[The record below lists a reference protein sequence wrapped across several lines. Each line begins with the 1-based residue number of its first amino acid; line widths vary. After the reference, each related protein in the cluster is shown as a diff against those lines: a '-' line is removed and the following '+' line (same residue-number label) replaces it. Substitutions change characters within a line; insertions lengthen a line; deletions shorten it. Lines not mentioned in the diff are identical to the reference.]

1 MFWQAYRYILQ
12 NMDKKD
18 SHIELLDRFFRGLTS
33 PEEDVQLKSWIKQPD
48 FQQKFSAYYQQCWA
62 LAPDTMDKA
71 VQNEMFTELLSQ
83 IDASSTTETK
93 VLKTRNRFLRQ
104 IGRYAAVACIIL
116 AVGSGA
122 YYAGVKRPADDAN
135 TEVTMSVSNGQKADI
150 ILADGTKVYINSD
163 SRIVYDNTYNK
174 KTRMVSLEGEAY
186 FEVAKNPDK
195 RFIVEAKGMQVE
207 ALGTSFNVNAYQNDN
222 KIIASLFSGSVRV
235 SYDRHVA
242 ILKPHES
249 VKVDLLNRSFSR
261 YKDESMQN
269 IALWRKN
276 EITFDG
282 EPLEEITHIMSRLYN
297 TTICIE
303 DESLKKVC
311 YIGTIRNNNLENFI
325 DIINLTTPVVYEN
338 KGDTVFLR
346 KRVP

>member
-1 MFWQAYRYILQ
+1 MLFETAW
-12 NMDKKD
+12 K
-18 SHIELLDRFFRGLTS
+18 ES
-33 PEEDVQLKSWIKQPD
+33 PDEMPRDVQERMYRRLSRELDEKKTKTILLRSRFSWKVWP
-48 FQQKFSAYYQQCWA
+48 
-62 LAPDTMDKA
+62 
-71 VQNEMFTELLSQ
+71 Q
-83 IDASSTTETK
+83 I
-93 VLKTRNRFLRQ
+93 
-104 IGRYAAVACIIL
+104 AVACIIIVLGLVNYRMSDKQKQLSTQNFMVL
-116 AVGSGA
+116 AEKGQRAFITLPDSTKVWLNSDTKIS
-122 YYAGVKRPADDAN
+122 YPADYGLKERN
-135 TEVTMSVSNGQKADI
+135 VTLV
-150 ILADGTKVYINSD
+150 
-163 SRIVYDNTYNK
+163 
-174 KTRMVSLEGEAY
+174 GEAY

-282 EPLEEITHIMSRLYN
+282 ESLEEITHIMSRLYN

>member
-1 MFWQAYRYILQ
+1 MR
-12 NMDKKD
+12 
-18 SHIELLDRFFRGLTS
+18 IELLHRLIAGTTTEEENRQLMEWFRQCASKEEFFMLFETAWKES
-33 PEEDVQLKSWIKQPD
+33 PDEMPRDVQERMYRRLSRELDEKKTKTILLRSRFSWKVWP
-48 FQQKFSAYYQQCWA
+48 
-62 LAPDTMDKA
+62 
-71 VQNEMFTELLSQ
+71 Q
-83 IDASSTTETK
+83 I
-93 VLKTRNRFLRQ
+93 
-104 IGRYAAVACIIL
+104 AVACIIIVLGLVNYRMSDKQKQLSTQNFMVL
-116 AVGSGA
+116 AEKGQRAFITLPDSTKVWLNSDTKIS
-122 YYAGVKRPADDAN
+122 YPADYGLKERN
-135 TEVTMSVSNGQKADI
+135 VTLV
-150 ILADGTKVYINSD
+150 
-163 SRIVYDNTYNK
+163 
-174 KTRMVSLEGEAY
+174 GEAY

-282 EPLEEITHIMSRLYN
+282 ESLEEITHIMSRLYN

>member
-1 MFWQAYRYILQ
+1 MR
-12 NMDKKD
+12 
-18 SHIELLDRFFRGLTS
+18 IELLHRLIAGTTTEEENRQLMEWFRQCASKEEFFMLFETAWKES
-33 PEEDVQLKSWIKQPD
+33 PDEMPRDVQERMYRRLSRELDEKKTKTILLRSRFSWKVWP
-48 FQQKFSAYYQQCWA
+48 
-62 LAPDTMDKA
+62 
-71 VQNEMFTELLSQ
+71 Q
-83 IDASSTTETK
+83 I
-93 VLKTRNRFLRQ
+93 
-104 IGRYAAVACIIL
+104 AVACIIIVL
-116 AVGSGA
+116 GLVNYRMNDKQKQLSTQNFTVFAEKVQRAFITLPDSTKVWLNSDTKIS
-122 YYAGVKRPADDAN
+122 YPADYGLKERN
-135 TEVTMSVSNGQKADI
+135 VTLV
-150 ILADGTKVYINSD
+150 
-163 SRIVYDNTYNK
+163 
-174 KTRMVSLEGEAY
+174 GEAY

-282 EPLEEITHIMSRLYN
+282 ESLEEITHIMSRLYN

>member
-1 MFWQAYRYILQ
+1 MR
-12 NMDKKD
+12 
-18 SHIELLDRFFRGLTS
+18 IELLHRLIAGTTTEEENRQLMEWFRQCASKEEFFMLFETAWKES
-33 PEEDVQLKSWIKQPD
+33 PDEMPRDVQERMYRRLSRELDEKKTKTILLRSRFSWKVWP
-48 FQQKFSAYYQQCWA
+48 
-62 LAPDTMDKA
+62 
-71 VQNEMFTELLSQ
+71 Q
-83 IDASSTTETK
+83 I
-93 VLKTRNRFLRQ
+93 
-104 IGRYAAVACIIL
+104 AVACIIL
-116 AVGSGA
+116 VLGLVNYRMNDKQKQLSTQNFTVLAEKGQRAFITLPDSTKVWLNSDTKIS
-122 YYAGVKRPADDAN
+122 YPADYGLKERN
-135 TEVTMSVSNGQKADI
+135 VTLV
-150 ILADGTKVYINSD
+150 
-163 SRIVYDNTYNK
+163 
-174 KTRMVSLEGEAY
+174 GEAY

-282 EPLEEITHIMSRLYN
+282 ESLEEITHIMSRLYN

>member
-1 MFWQAYRYILQ
+1 MR
-12 NMDKKD
+12 
-18 SHIELLDRFFRGLTS
+18 IELLHRLIAGTTTEEENRQLMEWFRQCASKEEFFMLFETAWKES
-33 PEEDVQLKSWIKQPD
+33 PDEMPRDVQERMYRRLSRELDEKKTKTILLRSRFSWKIWP
-48 FQQKFSAYYQQCWA
+48 
-62 LAPDTMDKA
+62 
-71 VQNEMFTELLSQ
+71 Q
-83 IDASSTTETK
+83 I
-93 VLKTRNRFLRQ
+93 
-104 IGRYAAVACIIL
+104 AVACIIIVLGLVNYRMSDKQKQLSTQNFMVL
-116 AVGSGA
+116 AEKGQRAFITLPDSTKVWLNSDTKIS
-122 YYAGVKRPADDAN
+122 YPADYGLKERN
-135 TEVTMSVSNGQKADI
+135 VTLV
-150 ILADGTKVYINSD
+150 
-163 SRIVYDNTYNK
+163 
-174 KTRMVSLEGEAY
+174 GEAY

-242 ILKPHES
+242 ILEPHES
-249 VKVDLLNRSFSR
+249 IRVDLLNRSFSR

-282 EPLEEITHIMSRLYN
+282 ESLEEITHIMSRLYN

-338 KGDTVFLR
+338 KGDTVFL
-346 KRVP
+346 KRRIP

>member
-1 MFWQAYRYILQ
+1 MR
-12 NMDKKD
+12 
-18 SHIELLDRFFRGLTS
+18 IELLHRLIAGTTTEEENRQLMEWFRQCAFKEEFFMLFETAWKES
-33 PEEDVQLKSWIKQPD
+33 PDEMPRDVQERMYRRLSWELDEKKTKTILLRSR
-48 FQQKFSAYYQQCWA
+48 FSWKVW
-62 LAPDTMDKA
+62 P
-71 VQNEMFTELLSQ
+71 Q
-83 IDASSTTETK
+83 I
-93 VLKTRNRFLRQ
+93 
-104 IGRYAAVACIIL
+104 AVACIIIVLGLVNYRMNDKQKQLSTQNFTVL
-116 AVGSGA
+116 AEKGQRAFITLPDSTKVWLNSDTKIS
-122 YYAGVKRPADDAN
+122 YPADYGLKERN
-135 TEVTMSVSNGQKADI
+135 VTLV
-150 ILADGTKVYINSD
+150 
-163 SRIVYDNTYNK
+163 
-174 KTRMVSLEGEAY
+174 GEAY

-249 VKVDLLNRSFSR
+249 VKVHLLNRSFSR

-269 IALWRKN
+269 IALCRKN

-282 EPLEEITHIMSRLYN
+282 ESLEEITHIMSRLYN

-338 KGDTVFLR
+338 KGDTVFLG

>member
-1 MFWQAYRYILQ
+1 MLFETAW
-12 NMDKKD
+12 K
-18 SHIELLDRFFRGLTS
+18 ES
-33 PEEDVQLKSWIKQPD
+33 PDEMPRDVQERMYRRLSRELDEKKTKTILLRSRFSWKVWP
-48 FQQKFSAYYQQCWA
+48 
-62 LAPDTMDKA
+62 
-71 VQNEMFTELLSQ
+71 Q
-83 IDASSTTETK
+83 I
-93 VLKTRNRFLRQ
+93 
-104 IGRYAAVACIIL
+104 AVACIIIVLGLVNYRMNDKQKQLSTQNFTVL
-116 AVGSGA
+116 AEKGQRAFITLPDSTKVWLNSDTKIS
-122 YYAGVKRPADDAN
+122 YPADYGLKERN
-135 TEVTMSVSNGQKADI
+135 VTLV
-150 ILADGTKVYINSD
+150 
-163 SRIVYDNTYNK
+163 
-174 KTRMVSLEGEAY
+174 GEAY

-249 VKVDLLNRSFSR
+249 VKVDLLNRSFSW

-282 EPLEEITHIMSRLYN
+282 ESLEEITHIMSRLYN

>member
-1 MFWQAYRYILQ
+1 MR
-12 NMDKKD
+12 
-18 SHIELLDRFFRGLTS
+18 IELLHRLIAGTTTEEENRQLMEWFRQCASKEEFFMLFETAWKESTDEMPR
-33 PEEDVQLKSWIKQPD
+33 DVQERMYRRLSRELDEKKTKTILLRSRFSWKVWP
-48 FQQKFSAYYQQCWA
+48 
-62 LAPDTMDKA
+62 
-71 VQNEMFTELLSQ
+71 Q
-83 IDASSTTETK
+83 I
-93 VLKTRNRFLRQ
+93 
-104 IGRYAAVACIIL
+104 AVACIIIVLGLVNYRMNDKQKQLSTQNFTVL
-116 AVGSGA
+116 AEKGQRAFITLPDSTKVWLNSDTKIS
-122 YYAGVKRPADDAN
+122 YPADYGLKERN
-135 TEVTMSVSNGQKADI
+135 VTLV
-150 ILADGTKVYINSD
+150 
-163 SRIVYDNTYNK
+163 
-174 KTRMVSLEGEAY
+174 GEAY

-282 EPLEEITHIMSRLYN
+282 ESLEEITHIMSRLYN

>member
-1 MFWQAYRYILQ
+1 MR
-12 NMDKKD
+12 
-18 SHIELLDRFFRGLTS
+18 IELLHCLIAGTTTEEENRQLMEWFRQCASKEEFFMLFETAWKES
-33 PEEDVQLKSWIKQPD
+33 PDEMPRDVQERMYRRLSRELDEKKTKTILLRSRFSWKVWP
-48 FQQKFSAYYQQCWA
+48 
-62 LAPDTMDKA
+62 
-71 VQNEMFTELLSQ
+71 Q
-83 IDASSTTETK
+83 I
-93 VLKTRNRFLRQ
+93 
-104 IGRYAAVACIIL
+104 AVACIIIVLGLVNYRMNDKQKQLSTQNFTVL
-116 AVGSGA
+116 AEKGQRAFITLPDSTKVWLNSDTKIS
-122 YYAGVKRPADDAN
+122 YPADYGLKERN
-135 TEVTMSVSNGQKADI
+135 VTLV
-150 ILADGTKVYINSD
+150 
-163 SRIVYDNTYNK
+163 
-174 KTRMVSLEGEAY
+174 GEAY

-282 EPLEEITHIMSRLYN
+282 ESLEEITHIMSRLYN

>member
-1 MFWQAYRYILQ
+1 MR
-12 NMDKKD
+12 
-18 SHIELLDRFFRGLTS
+18 IELLHRLIAGTTTEEENRQLMEWFRQCASKEEFFMLFETAWKES
-33 PEEDVQLKSWIKQPD
+33 PDEMPRDVQERMYRRLSRELDEKKTKTILLRSRFSWKVWP
-48 FQQKFSAYYQQCWA
+48 
-62 LAPDTMDKA
+62 
-71 VQNEMFTELLSQ
+71 Q
-83 IDASSTTETK
+83 I
-93 VLKTRNRFLRQ
+93 
-104 IGRYAAVACIIL
+104 AVACIIIVLGLVNYRMNDKQKQLSTQNFTVL
-116 AVGSGA
+116 AQKGQRAFITLPDSTKVWLNSDTKIS
-122 YYAGVKRPADDAN
+122 YPADYGLKERN
-135 TEVTMSVSNGQKADI
+135 VTLV
-150 ILADGTKVYINSD
+150 
-163 SRIVYDNTYNK
+163 
-174 KTRMVSLEGEAY
+174 GEAY

-282 EPLEEITHIMSRLYN
+282 ESLEEITHIMSRLYN

>member
-1 MFWQAYRYILQ
+1 MR
-12 NMDKKD
+12 
-18 SHIELLDRFFRGLTS
+18 IELLHRLIAGTTTEEENRQLMEWFRQCASKEEFFMLFETAWKES
-33 PEEDVQLKSWIKQPD
+33 PDEMPRDVQERMYRRLSRELDEKKTKTILLRSRFSWKVWP
-48 FQQKFSAYYQQCWA
+48 
-62 LAPDTMDKA
+62 
-71 VQNEMFTELLSQ
+71 Q
-83 IDASSTTETK
+83 I
-93 VLKTRNRFLRQ
+93 
-104 IGRYAAVACIIL
+104 AVACIIIVLGLVNYRMNDKQKQLSTQNFTVL
-116 AVGSGA
+116 AEKGQRAFITLPDSTKVWLNSDTKIS
-122 YYAGVKRPADDAN
+122 YPADYGLKERN
-135 TEVTMSVSNGQKADI
+135 VTLV
-150 ILADGTKVYINSD
+150 
-163 SRIVYDNTYNK
+163 
-174 KTRMVSLEGEAY
+174 GEAY

-207 ALGTSFNVNAYQNDN
+207 ALGTAFNVNAYQNDN

-282 EPLEEITHIMSRLYN
+282 ESLEEITHIMSRLYN

>member
-1 MFWQAYRYILQ
+1 MEWFRQCAS
-12 NMDKKD
+12 K
-18 SHIELLDRFFRGLTS
+18 EEFFMLFETAWKES
-33 PEEDVQLKSWIKQPD
+33 PDEMPRDVQERMYRRLSRELDEKKTKTILLRSRFSWKVWP
-48 FQQKFSAYYQQCWA
+48 
-62 LAPDTMDKA
+62 
-71 VQNEMFTELLSQ
+71 Q
-83 IDASSTTETK
+83 I
-93 VLKTRNRFLRQ
+93 
-104 IGRYAAVACIIL
+104 AVACIIIVLGLVNYRMNDKQKQLSTQNFTVL
-116 AVGSGA
+116 AEKGQRAFITLPDSTKVWLNSDTKIS
-122 YYAGVKRPADDAN
+122 YPADYGLKERN
-135 TEVTMSVSNGQKADI
+135 VTLV
-150 ILADGTKVYINSD
+150 
-163 SRIVYDNTYNK
+163 
-174 KTRMVSLEGEAY
+174 GEAY

-282 EPLEEITHIMSRLYN
+282 ESLEEITHIMSRLYN

>member
-1 MFWQAYRYILQ
+1 MR
-12 NMDKKD
+12 
-18 SHIELLDRFFRGLTS
+18 IELLHRLIAGTTTEEENRQLMEWFRQCASKEEFFMLFETAWKES
-33 PEEDVQLKSWIKQPD
+33 PDEMPRDVQERMYRRLSRELDEKKTKTILLRSRFSWKVWP
-48 FQQKFSAYYQQCWA
+48 
-62 LAPDTMDKA
+62 
-71 VQNEMFTELLSQ
+71 Q
-83 IDASSTTETK
+83 I
-93 VLKTRNRFLRQ
+93 
-104 IGRYAAVACIIL
+104 AVACIIIVLGLVNYRMNDKQKQLSTQNFTVL
-116 AVGSGA
+116 AEKGQRAFITLPDSTKVWLNSDTKIS
-122 YYAGVKRPADDAN
+122 YPADYGLKERN
-135 TEVTMSVSNGQKADI
+135 VTLV
-150 ILADGTKVYINSD
+150 
-163 SRIVYDNTYNK
+163 
-174 KTRMVSLEGEAY
+174 GEAY

-282 EPLEEITHIMSRLYN
+282 ESLEEITHIMSRLYN

-325 DIINLTTPVVYEN
+325 DIINLTTPGVYEN

>member
-1 MFWQAYRYILQ
+1 MLFETAW
-12 NMDKKD
+12 K
-18 SHIELLDRFFRGLTS
+18 ES
-33 PEEDVQLKSWIKQPD
+33 PDEMPRDVQERMYRRLSRELDEKKTKTILLRSRFSWKVWP
-48 FQQKFSAYYQQCWA
+48 
-62 LAPDTMDKA
+62 
-71 VQNEMFTELLSQ
+71 Q
-83 IDASSTTETK
+83 I
-93 VLKTRNRFLRQ
+93 
-104 IGRYAAVACIIL
+104 AVACIIIVLGLVNYRMNDKQKQLSTQNFTVL
-116 AVGSGA
+116 AEKGQRAFITLPDSTKVWLNSDTKIS
-122 YYAGVKRPADDAN
+122 YPADYGLKERN
-135 TEVTMSVSNGQKADI
+135 VTLV
-150 ILADGTKVYINSD
+150 
-163 SRIVYDNTYNK
+163 
-174 KTRMVSLEGEAY
+174 GEAY
-186 FEVAKNPDK
+186 FEVAKNPGK

-282 EPLEEITHIMSRLYN
+282 ESLEEITHIMSRLYN

>member
-1 MFWQAYRYILQ
+1 MR
-12 NMDKKD
+12 
-18 SHIELLDRFFRGLTS
+18 IELLHRLIAGTTTEEENRQLMEWFRQCASKEEFFMLFETAWKES
-33 PEEDVQLKSWIKQPD
+33 PDEMPRDVQERMYRRLSRELDEKKTKTILLRSRFSWKVWP
-48 FQQKFSAYYQQCWA
+48 
-62 LAPDTMDKA
+62 
-71 VQNEMFTELLSQ
+71 Q
-83 IDASSTTETK
+83 I
-93 VLKTRNRFLRQ
+93 
-104 IGRYAAVACIIL
+104 AVACIIIVLGLVNYRMNDKQKQLSTQNFTVL
-116 AVGSGA
+116 AEKGQRAFITLPDSTKVWLNSDTKIS
-122 YYAGVKRPADDAN
+122 YPADYGLKERN
-135 TEVTMSVSNGQKADI
+135 VTLV
-150 ILADGTKVYINSD
+150 
-163 SRIVYDNTYNK
+163 
-174 KTRMVSLEGEAY
+174 GEAY
-186 FEVAKNPDK
+186 FEVAKNPGK

-242 ILKPHES
+242 ILEPHES
-249 VKVDLLNRSFSR
+249 IRVDLLNRSFSR

-282 EPLEEITHIMSRLYN
+282 ESLEEITHIMSRLYN

-325 DIINLTTPVVYEN
+325 DIISLTTPVVYEN

>member
-1 MFWQAYRYILQ
+1 MR
-12 NMDKKD
+12 
-18 SHIELLDRFFRGLTS
+18 IELLHRLIAGTTTEEENRQLMEWFRQCASKEEFFMLFETAWKES
-33 PEEDVQLKSWIKQPD
+33 PDEMPRDVQERMYRRLSRELDEKKTKTILLRSRFSWKVWP
-48 FQQKFSAYYQQCWA
+48 
-62 LAPDTMDKA
+62 
-71 VQNEMFTELLSQ
+71 Q
-83 IDASSTTETK
+83 I
-93 VLKTRNRFLRQ
+93 
-104 IGRYAAVACIIL
+104 AVACIIIVLGLVNYRMNDKQKQLSTQNFTVL
-116 AVGSGA
+116 AEKGQRAFITLPDSTKVWLNSDTKIS
-122 YYAGVKRPADDAN
+122 YPADYGLKERN
-135 TEVTMSVSNGQKADI
+135 VTLV
-150 ILADGTKVYINSD
+150 
-163 SRIVYDNTYNK
+163 
-174 KTRMVSLEGEAY
+174 GEAY

-282 EPLEEITHIMSRLYN
+282 ESLEEITHIMSRLYN

-338 KGDTVFLR
+338 KGDTIFLR

>member
-1 MFWQAYRYILQ
+1 MR
-12 NMDKKD
+12 
-18 SHIELLDRFFRGLTS
+18 IELLHRLIAGTTTEEENRQLMEWFRQCASKEEFFMLFETAWKES
-33 PEEDVQLKSWIKQPD
+33 PDEMPRDVQERMYRRLSRELDEKKTKTILLRSRFSWKVWP
-48 FQQKFSAYYQQCWA
+48 
-62 LAPDTMDKA
+62 
-71 VQNEMFTELLSQ
+71 Q
-83 IDASSTTETK
+83 I
-93 VLKTRNRFLRQ
+93 
-104 IGRYAAVACIIL
+104 AVACIIIVLGLVNYRMNDKQKQLSTQNFTVL
-116 AVGSGA
+116 AEKGQRAFITLPDSTKVWLNSDTKIS
-122 YYAGVKRPADDAN
+122 YPADYGLKERN
-135 TEVTMSVSNGQKADI
+135 VTLV
-150 ILADGTKVYINSD
+150 
-163 SRIVYDNTYNK
+163 
-174 KTRMVSLEGEAY
+174 GEAY

-282 EPLEEITHIMSRLYN
+282 ESLEERTHIMSRLYN

>member
-1 MFWQAYRYILQ
+1 MR
-12 NMDKKD
+12 
-18 SHIELLDRFFRGLTS
+18 IELLHRLIAGTTTEEENRQLMEWFRQCASKEEFFMLFETAWKES
-33 PEEDVQLKSWIKQPD
+33 PDEMPRDVQERMYRRLSRELDEKKTKTILLRSRFSWKVWP
-48 FQQKFSAYYQQCWA
+48 
-62 LAPDTMDKA
+62 
-71 VQNEMFTELLSQ
+71 Q
-83 IDASSTTETK
+83 I
-93 VLKTRNRFLRQ
+93 
-104 IGRYAAVACIIL
+104 AVACIIFVLGLVNYRMNDKQKQLSTQNFTVL
-116 AVGSGA
+116 AEKGQRAFITLPDSTKVWLNSDTKIS
-122 YYAGVKRPADDAN
+122 YPADYGLKERN
-135 TEVTMSVSNGQKADI
+135 VTLV
-150 ILADGTKVYINSD
+150 
-163 SRIVYDNTYNK
+163 
-174 KTRMVSLEGEAY
+174 GEAY

-282 EPLEEITHIMSRLYN
+282 ESLEEITHIMSRLYN

>member
-1 MFWQAYRYILQ
+1 MR
-12 NMDKKD
+12 
-18 SHIELLDRFFRGLTS
+18 IELLHRLIAGTTTEEENRQLMEWFRQCASKEEFFMLFETAWKES
-33 PEEDVQLKSWIKQPD
+33 PDEMPRDVQERMYRRLSRELDEKKTKTILLRSRFSWKVWP
-48 FQQKFSAYYQQCWA
+48 
-62 LAPDTMDKA
+62 
-71 VQNEMFTELLSQ
+71 Q
-83 IDASSTTETK
+83 I
-93 VLKTRNRFLRQ
+93 
-104 IGRYAAVACIIL
+104 AVACIIIVLGLVNYRMNDKQKQLSTQNFTVL
-116 AVGSGA
+116 AEKGQRAFITLPDSTKVWLNSDTKIS
-122 YYAGVKRPADDAN
+122 YPADYGLK
-135 TEVTMSVSNGQKADI
+135 EV
-150 ILADGTKVYINSD
+150 
-163 SRIVYDNTYNK
+163 
-174 KTRMVSLEGEAY
+174 GEAY

-235 SYDRHVA
+235 SYDRHMA

-282 EPLEEITHIMSRLYN
+282 ESLEEITHIMSRLYN

>member
-1 MFWQAYRYILQ
+1 MR
-12 NMDKKD
+12 
-18 SHIELLDRFFRGLTS
+18 IELLHRLIAGTTTEEENRQLMEWFRQCASKEEFFMLFETAWKESLDEMPR
-33 PEEDVQLKSWIKQPD
+33 DVQERMYRRLSRELDEKKTKTILLRSRFSWKVWP
-48 FQQKFSAYYQQCWA
+48 
-62 LAPDTMDKA
+62 
-71 VQNEMFTELLSQ
+71 Q
-83 IDASSTTETK
+83 I
-93 VLKTRNRFLRQ
+93 
-104 IGRYAAVACIIL
+104 AVACIIIVLGLVNYRMNDKQKQLSTQNFTVL
-116 AVGSGA
+116 AEKGQRAFITLPDSTKVWLNSDTKIS
-122 YYAGVKRPADDAN
+122 YPADYGLKERN
-135 TEVTMSVSNGQKADI
+135 VTLV
-150 ILADGTKVYINSD
+150 
-163 SRIVYDNTYNK
+163 
-174 KTRMVSLEGEAY
+174 GEAY

-282 EPLEEITHIMSRLYN
+282 ESLEEITHIMSRLYN

>member
-1 MFWQAYRYILQ
+1 MR
-12 NMDKKD
+12 
-18 SHIELLDRFFRGLTS
+18 IELLHRLIAGTTTEEENRQLMEWFRQCASKEEFFMLFETAWKES
-33 PEEDVQLKSWIKQPD
+33 PDEMPRDVQERMYRRLSRELDEKKTKTILLRSRFSWKVWP
-48 FQQKFSAYYQQCWA
+48 
-62 LAPDTMDKA
+62 
-71 VQNEMFTELLSQ
+71 Q
-83 IDASSTTETK
+83 I
-93 VLKTRNRFLRQ
+93 
-104 IGRYAAVACIIL
+104 AVACIIIVLGLVNYRMNDKQKQLSTQNFTVL
-116 AVGSGA
+116 AEKGQRAFITLPDSTKVWLNSDTKIS
-122 YYAGVKRPADDAN
+122 YPADYGLKERN
-135 TEVTMSVSNGQKADI
+135 VTLV
-150 ILADGTKVYINSD
+150 
-163 SRIVYDNTYNK
+163 
-174 KTRMVSLEGEAY
+174 GEAY

-269 IALWRKN
+269 IALWKKN

-282 EPLEEITHIMSRLYN
+282 ESLEEITHIMSRLYN

>member
-1 MFWQAYRYILQ
+1 MR
-12 NMDKKD
+12 
-18 SHIELLDRFFRGLTS
+18 IELLHRLIAGTTTEEENRQLMEWFRQCASKEEFFMLFETAWKES
-33 PEEDVQLKSWIKQPD
+33 PDEMPRDVQERMYRRLSRELDEKKTKTILLRSRFSWKVWP
-48 FQQKFSAYYQQCWA
+48 
-62 LAPDTMDKA
+62 
-71 VQNEMFTELLSQ
+71 Q
-83 IDASSTTETK
+83 I
-93 VLKTRNRFLRQ
+93 
-104 IGRYAAVACIIL
+104 AVACIIIVLGLVNYRMNDKQKQLSTQNFTVL
-116 AVGSGA
+116 AEKGQRAFITLPDSTKVWLNSDTKIS
-122 YYAGVKRPADDAN
+122 YPADYGLKERN
-135 TEVTMSVSNGQKADI
+135 VTLV
-150 ILADGTKVYINSD
+150 
-163 SRIVYDNTYNK
+163 
-174 KTRMVSLEGEAY
+174 GEAY

-249 VKVDLLNRSFSR
+249 VKVDLLNRSFAR

-282 EPLEEITHIMSRLYN
+282 ESLEEITHIMSRLYN

>member
-1 MFWQAYRYILQ
+1 MR
-12 NMDKKD
+12 
-18 SHIELLDRFFRGLTS
+18 IELLHRLIAGTTTEEENRQLMEWFRQCASKEEFFMLFETAWKES
-33 PEEDVQLKSWIKQPD
+33 PDEMPRDVQERMYRRLSRELDEKKTKTILLRSRFSWKVWP
-48 FQQKFSAYYQQCWA
+48 
-62 LAPDTMDKA
+62 
-71 VQNEMFTELLSQ
+71 Q
-83 IDASSTTETK
+83 I
-93 VLKTRNRFLRQ
+93 
-104 IGRYAAVACIIL
+104 AVACIIIVLGLVNYRMNDKQKQLSTQNFTVL
-116 AVGSGA
+116 AEKGQRAFITLPDSTKVWLNSDTKIS
-122 YYAGVKRPADDAN
+122 YPADYGLKERN
-135 TEVTMSVSNGQKADI
+135 VTLV
-150 ILADGTKVYINSD
+150 
-163 SRIVYDNTYNK
+163 
-174 KTRMVSLEGEAY
+174 GEAY

-242 ILKPHES
+242 ILEPHES
-249 VKVDLLNRSFSR
+249 IRVDLLNRSFSR

-282 EPLEEITHIMSRLYN
+282 ESLEEITHIMSRLYN

>member
-1 MFWQAYRYILQ
+1 MLFETAW
-12 NMDKKD
+12 K
-18 SHIELLDRFFRGLTS
+18 ES
-33 PEEDVQLKSWIKQPD
+33 PDEMPRDVQERMYRRLSRELDEKKTKTILLRSRFSWKVWP
-48 FQQKFSAYYQQCWA
+48 
-62 LAPDTMDKA
+62 
-71 VQNEMFTELLSQ
+71 Q
-83 IDASSTTETK
+83 I
-93 VLKTRNRFLRQ
+93 
-104 IGRYAAVACIIL
+104 AVACIIIVLGLVNYRMNDKQKQLSTQNFTVL
-116 AVGSGA
+116 AEKGQRAFITLPDSTKVWLNSDTKIS
-122 YYAGVKRPADDAN
+122 YPADYGLKERN
-135 TEVTMSVSNGQKADI
+135 VTLV
-150 ILADGTKVYINSD
+150 
-163 SRIVYDNTYNK
+163 
-174 KTRMVSLEGEAY
+174 GEAY